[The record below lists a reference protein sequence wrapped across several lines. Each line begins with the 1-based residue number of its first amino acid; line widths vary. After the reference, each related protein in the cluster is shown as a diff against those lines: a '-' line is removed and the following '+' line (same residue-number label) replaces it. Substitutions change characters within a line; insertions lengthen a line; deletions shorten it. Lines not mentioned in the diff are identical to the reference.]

1 MHIPLGGLFVQ
12 TVQFLAVADRSQ
24 CCHSQH
30 LCLTTG
36 KQTSAVYTGQNAN
49 LSRQRTNLI
58 NASAVHTL
66 ALIEPC
72 TDDLLLDEVQD
83 LVDHAGLFAAN
94 GIESLVCR
102 INDRAQACIPF
113 VLVVGVQS
121 VCHLVMH
128 HCINILEQLLVYL
141 VRLKDKLLL
150 ADFCLDVGNKGNHFF
165 DFFMTGKNCL
175 EHGILRHFIGAS
187 LDHDDLVLSAGNGQ
201 MQVIVLALFQRR
213 VQHDLA
219 VNQSYADAGD
229 RSVPGNI
236 GNGQRNRSGDHAHNI
251 RCAVLVHCQNRHDN
265 GNVIPHGLREQ
276 RTNRTV
282 YHTRGQN
289 RLFRGLSFPLG
300 ERTGNL
306 SHRIHPFLIV
316 HRQREKV
323 DALSRLC
330 ACSDIRHHHGIAV
343 AYPAGTVRQSAGLS
357 GLDRKGS
364 AGKGCFKSLC
374 VLKHILSFLS

>member
-1 MHIPLGGLFVQ
+1 MTEHYC
-12 TVQFLAVADRSQ
+12 A
-24 CCHSQH
+24 QH
-30 LCLTTG
+30 LVFAQQLSFRFNHQYSGFSTG
-36 KQTSAVYTGQNAN
+36 NNQIQF
-49 LSRQRTNLI
+49 
-58 NASAVHTL
+58 
-66 ALIEPC
+66 ALF
-72 TDDLLLDEVQD
+72 Q
-83 LVDHAGLFAAN
+83 
-94 GIESLVCR
+94 
-102 INDRAQACIPF
+102 
-113 VLVVGVQS
+113 
-121 VCHLVMH
+121 
-128 HCINILEQLLVYL
+128 
-141 VRLKDKLLL
+141 
-150 ADFCLDVGNKGNHFF
+150 
-165 DFFMTGKNCL
+165 
-175 EHGILRHFIGAS
+175 
-187 LDHDDLVLSAGNGQ
+187 LVLS
-201 MQVIVLALFQRR
+201 R
-213 VQHDLA
+213 VQ
-219 VNQSYADAGD
+219 Y
-229 RSVPGNI
+229 
-236 GNGQRNRSGDHAHNI
+236 
-251 RCAVLVHCQNRHDN
+251 VLVIDVTYAGSTNRAIERNTRQRQRCGSTNHRDDIRVNLRVNRNHGGDN
-265 GNVIPHGLREQ
+265 LNFVDEAFREQ